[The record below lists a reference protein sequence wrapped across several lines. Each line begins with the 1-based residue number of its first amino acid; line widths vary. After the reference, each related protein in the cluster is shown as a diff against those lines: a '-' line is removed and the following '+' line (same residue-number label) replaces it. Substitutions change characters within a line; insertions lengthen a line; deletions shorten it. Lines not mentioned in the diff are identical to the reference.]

1 MKSAKYSMEYCFRSP
16 WISNKF
22 NNDSSHNWILAKLSD
37 HITIPI
43 SYRWSLSKNWE
54 TDPFWVHVDGLCN
67 INLTIWTYWDTLNGL
82 LSFSWIFLLRKEKKN
97 GYPLYKDFIHIF
109 EVVYMKKTRIVIIK
123 QRGTSFCHLSLIK
136 IKRKQL
142 LLSENFIKKWPTLCR
157 WS

>member
-82 LSFSWIFLLRKEKKN
+82 LSFFIPIFVKEGEEEWLSALQRFHTYIWGCIYKKDKN
-97 GYPLYKDFIHIF
+97 RDN
-109 EVVYMKKTRIVIIK
+109 KT
-123 QRGTSFCHLSLIK
+123 
-136 IKRKQL
+136 KR
-142 LLSENFIKKWPTLCR
+142 N
-157 WS
+157 